1 MIPSLANQGPTL
13 NKRSDGYSIDDLFE
27 INVATGAYKASW
39 NSLWAQNK
47 LDVILC
53 PSAETTAVPHDMFG
67 LPPYTMVWNLL
78 QYPGIII
85 PVGKA
90 DKAIDQDSLAS
101 SDWSRKCKC
110 TT

>member
-1 MIPSLANQGPTL
+1 M
-13 NKRSDGYSIDDLFE
+13 DDLFE